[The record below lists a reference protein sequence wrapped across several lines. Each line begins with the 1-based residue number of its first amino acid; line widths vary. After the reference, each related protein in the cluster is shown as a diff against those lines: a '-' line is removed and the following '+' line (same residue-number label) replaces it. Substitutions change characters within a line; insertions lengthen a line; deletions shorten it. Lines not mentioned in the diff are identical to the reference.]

1 MDWKKIA
8 PWNWFE
14 DEAPNAPGPARPA
27 PRLAPSGD
35 PITDLRAEMDRLFED
50 VVRRTFPASPGVG
63 SAPDRE
69 RGFAPLR
76 PHVDISEGRTAYR
89 VRVELPGVER
99 EDVSLETREDGRL
112 VLRAEKR
119 LEHEEEDEGYHCV
132 ESRYGAVQRILCLPR
147 DADASAIEARFKN
160 GVLKLTIPKR
170 SAPATGAQ
178 SIEVQPG

>member
-14 DEAPNAPGPARPA
+14 DEAPDAPGPARPT

-76 PHVDISEGRTAYR
+76 PHVDIAEGRTAYK

-99 EDVSLETREDGRL
+99 EELGGVHLAVVAARRRRVDRSRVVQGSHPQSEWLGP
-112 VLRAEKR
+112 LRR
-119 LEHEEEDEGYHCV
+119 
-132 ESRYGAVQRILCLPR
+132 
-147 DADASAIEARFKN
+147 
-160 GVLKLTIPKR
+160 
-170 SAPATGAQ
+170 
-178 SIEVQPG
+178 